1 MRRGT
6 LLSKIE
12 YNSIGIIHSPF
23 KECKGTPI
31 QGVSAGDTEGIVEV
45 FPEYAAGL
53 KDLDGF
59 SHIILLYHF
68 HLSGRFTLRVKP
80 YLDNRL
86 RGLFATRAPSRPN
99 PIGIT
104 IVRLIKIEGTKLYI
118 RHLDIVDGTP
128 LLDIKP
134 YIQEFDMREI
144 HKTGWLEKL
153 VHKLHQTK
161 DDNRFSRK

>member
-1 MRRGT
+1 M
-6 LLSKIE
+6 SKIE
-12 YNSIGIIHSPF
+12 YDSIGLIHSPF

-31 QGVSAGDTEGIVEV
+31 QGVSAGDAEGIVEV

-53 KDLDGF
+53 HDLEGF
-59 SHIILLYHF
+59 SHVILIYHF
-68 HLSGRFTLRVKP
+68 HLSGNYSLKVKP
-80 YLDNRL
+80 YLDDRL

-99 PIGIT
+99 PIGLT
-104 IVRLIKIEGTKLYI
+104 TVRLIKIEGTKLYI

-134 YIQEFDMREI
+134 YIPEFDTHEI
-144 HKTGWLEKL
+144 HKTGWLEKQ